1 MTHKTFIN
9 ICFVLLALLF
19 PLTMQAQHKSPLDEG
34 KGFFLF
40 PHDGIEEGNA
50 YTSGNYGDFNQE
62 NKLQTAYFYSQDSNN
77 FYNYDIGNSVW
88 YFERTGDKY
97 YIHNKYNEYLAIDD
111 NGYVCTGSLQKA
123 LEFYVTNVEKDSNHI
138 YIFPCKSVLSY
149 VQSDIDLV
157 DANDC
162 IIKVNGIKYLI
173 YKNSK
178 KATVIPKLLNEYDS
192 STDYKGEIVI
202 PETFN
207 YNGNEYT
214 VTDVKP
220 GVFAE
225 CKDITRVTLPQSIT
239 NIRTSCFAL
248 CPGLISVD
256 IPSVTK
262 IGDDAFRGCTS
273 LTSADFPKVS
283 SIGDNAFK
291 RCSSL
296 TSLDFPLVTSI
307 GRYAFDGCSS
317 VFSIDMPLMTSIS
330 GRMFFN
336 CSNLT
341 SINIPS
347 VTSVGYMAFY
357 HCSNLTSINLP
368 SVASIEGN
376 AFNSCSNLTSINMT
390 SVTSIGDGAFG
401 GCSITSV
408 DMPSVKNIGSDT
420 FSGCPI
426 TNLSLPSTLSSI
438 GDRCFTKVREITLA
452 ATNPPTL
459 GSNPW
464 EYVLI
469 KVPES
474 AVNDYRTAAGWSD
487 YKDQILS
494 MSDITDYDVAVTAQ
508 DKESGLLN
516 VLTQDNLY
524 KVESLKVTGTIN
536 GYDIMVIRNKLPLLH
551 HLDLTDAD
559 IVANDYEYYTGCHT
573 EDNIVGQSMFY
584 MLKKIESV
592 KLPKNATVISNGAF
606 LGCDRLE
613 NIVLPV
619 KLETIGRY
627 AFNGCIK
634 LKDIEFPFALKTI
647 DYYAFYGCSQLEHIK
662 LPSMLKTLGSSA
674 FESCSKLKSIELPPT
689 LRTIGS
695 SAFYGCYGLETISL
709 PGVETIG
716 EAAFQG
722 CSKLTEIRI
731 PSTLKSID
739 DRAFNCKNLQKVY
752 TYTVEPVNIG
762 QTTFSNYATA
772 TLYVPRQAYNNYYYN
787 TQWSQFPTPVE
798 FDEPYKY
805 FYLNKEFT
813 LEDRFTGEPDI
824 DINPGGGII
833 VPGKP
838 ELPPQDAD
846 TIHIKGDGKNWASII
861 ANANLNAKGLY
872 IDITIKANRWYFF
885 SFPFKVRKADISCG
899 KNVKFVFRTYNGA
912 IRAKY
917 GKGGWIDLDSSEE
930 YLYPGKGYIFQ
941 ASLDCTLS
949 IKIEKSAFG
958 KLPKVDVDTKLDIH
972 TSTNEQNASWN
983 FVGNPFTAFYDIN
996 DMGYTSPITRW
1007 NSNSKTYEAVRP
1019 GDDNVF
1025 LNPFEAFFVQCPKDN
1040 DDINFGG
1047 DNRLTQTGRDK
1058 KMNSQ
1063 MQKARMEG
1071 QFDVQRQIVNLTL
1084 SDGTTT
1090 DKTRVVFNPD
1100 KKAGYERDCDAAKF
1114 ESNGASE
1121 LYTVEALAGRLAINE
1136 RPEGSVKIGY
1146 RAAKAGEYTIA
1157 AQRMDRQVLLRD
1169 NDLQITFDLTQG
1181 DYHFTSD
1188 AGEFDNRFML
1198 LIDNS
1203 TTGIGDI
1210 VTTTGVNVKPTDS
1223 GLNISNLQ
1231 GKTLHVYALN
1241 GALYATRTQDGFLG
1255 LAKGVYLVE
1264 VEGLKAKFMVR

>member
-1 MTHKTFIN
+1 M
-9 ICFVLLALLF
+9 
-19 PLTMQAQHKSPLDEG
+19 
-34 KGFFLF
+34 
-40 PHDGIEEGNA
+40 
-50 YTSGNYGDFNQE
+50 
-62 NKLQTAYFYSQDSNN
+62 
-77 FYNYDIGNSVW
+77 
-88 YFERTGDKY
+88 
-97 YIHNKYNEYLAIDD
+97 
-111 NGYVCTGSLQKA
+111 
-123 LEFYVTNVEKDSNHI
+123 
-138 YIFPCKSVLSY
+138 
-149 VQSDIDLV
+149 
-157 DANDC
+157 
-162 IIKVNGIKYLI
+162 
-173 YKNSK
+173 
-178 KATVIPKLLNEYDS
+178 
-192 STDYKGEIVI
+192 
-202 PETFN
+202 
-207 YNGNEYT
+207 
-214 VTDVKP
+214 
-220 GVFAE
+220 
-225 CKDITRVTLPQSIT
+225 
-239 NIRTSCFAL
+239 
-248 CPGLISVD
+248 
-256 IPSVTK
+256 
-262 IGDDAFRGCTS
+262 
-273 LTSADFPKVS
+273 
-283 SIGDNAFK
+283 
-291 RCSSL
+291 
-296 TSLDFPLVTSI
+296 
-307 GRYAFDGCSS
+307 
-317 VFSIDMPLMTSIS
+317 
-330 GRMFFN
+330 
-336 CSNLT
+336 
-341 SINIPS
+341 
-347 VTSVGYMAFY
+347 
-357 HCSNLTSINLP
+357 
-368 SVASIEGN
+368 
-376 AFNSCSNLTSINMT
+376 
-390 SVTSIGDGAFG
+390 
-401 GCSITSV
+401 
-408 DMPSVKNIGSDT
+408 SDT
-420 FSGCPI
+420 
-426 TNLSLPSTLSSI
+426 
-438 GDRCFTKVREITLA
+438 
-452 ATNPPTL
+452 
-459 GSNPW
+459 
-464 EYVLI
+464 
-469 KVPES
+469 
-474 AVNDYRTAAGWSD
+474 
-487 YKDQILS
+487 
-494 MSDITDYDVAVTAQ
+494 TDYDVTVTAQ
-508 DKESGLLN
+508 EKESGLLN
-516 VLTQDNLY
+516 VLGQDNLG
-524 KVESLKVTGTIN
+524 KVVSLKVTGTIN
-536 GYDIMVIRNKLPLLH
+536 GYDIMIIRNKMPNLH
-551 HLDLTDAD
+551 YLDMTDAT
-559 IVANDYEYYTGCHT
+559 IVANDFEYYTGSHT
-573 EDNIVGQSMFY
+573 EDNIIGYNMFRD
-584 MLKKIESV
+584 LSKLVSV
-592 KLPKNATVISNGAF
+592 KLPKNATSIRSYALYSCVW
-606 LGCDRLE
+606 LVE
-613 NIVLPV
+613 VVLPV
-619 KLETIGRY
+619 KLESIGDY
-627 AFNGCIK
+627 AFRDCLH
-634 LKDIEFPFALKTI
+634 LKNIDFPPTLKTI
-647 DYYAFYGCSQLEHIK
+647 NSF
-662 LPSMLKTLGSSA
+662 
-674 FESCSKLKSIELPPT
+674 
-689 LRTIGS
+689 
-695 SAFYGCYGLETISL
+695 AFYGCYRLEKISL

-716 EAAFQG
+716 CNAFYY
-722 CSKLTEIRI
+722 CDNLTEVRI
-731 PSTLKSID
+731 PSTLKTIGEG
-739 DRAFNCKNLQKVY
+739 AFSCENLKKVY
-752 TYTVEPVNIG
+752 TYTVEPINIG
-762 QTTFSNYATA
+762 QGTFYKTTYETGS
-772 TLYVPRQAYNNYYYN
+772 LYIPKQSKNNYYWN
-787 TQWSQFPTPVE
+787 TQWSQFANLVE

-805 FYLNKEFT
+805 FYLNKEYT
-813 LEDRFTGEPDI
+813 LNDRFTGEPDI

-833 VPGKP
+833 VPDDSKKP
-838 ELPPQDAD
+838 GQDAD

-899 KNVKFVFRTYNGA
+899 KNVKFVFRTYNGD

-917 GKGGWIDLDSSEE
+917 GKGGWIDLDRSEE

-1007 NSNSKTYEAVRP
+1007 NSDSKTYEAVRP
-1019 GDDNVF
+1019 GDDNAF

-1210 VTTTGVNVKPTDS
+1210 VTTTGVNVKPTDC

>member
-9 ICFVLLALLF
+9 ICLTLIALCW
-19 PLTMQAQHKSPLDEG
+19 TVAIQAQTAIV
-34 KGFFLF
+34 
-40 PHDGIEEGNA
+40 DGINYSLNA
-50 YTSGNYGDFNQE
+50 DA
-62 NKLQTAYFYSQDSNN
+62 KTAGVTKSN
-77 FYNYDIGNSVW
+77 V
-88 YFERTGDKY
+88 TGD
-97 YIHNKYNEYLAIDD
+97 
-111 NGYVCTGSLQKA
+111 
-123 LEFYVTNVEKDSNHI
+123 
-138 YIFPCKSVLSY
+138 
-149 VQSDIDLV
+149 
-157 DANDC
+157 
-162 IIKVNGIKYLI
+162 
-173 YKNSK
+173 
-178 KATVIPKLLNEYDS
+178 
-192 STDYKGEIVI
+192 IVI
-202 PETFN
+202 PEKITVD
-207 YNGNEYT
+207 GVEYS
-214 VTDVKP
+214 VTSIGYEAFKD
-220 GVFAE
+220 
-225 CKDITRVTLPQSIT
+225 CKAL
-239 NIRTSCFAL
+239 TSVAM
-248 CPGLISVD
+248 
-256 IPSVTK
+256 PSVTS
-262 IGDDAFRGCTS
+262 IGSQAFAKCKALTSVAMPSVTSIGYDAFGSCSSLASVAMPSVTS
-273 LTSADFPKVS
+273 IKEQGFS
-283 SIGDNAFK
+283 G
-291 RCSSL
+291 CSSL
-296 TSLDFPLVTSI
+296 TSVDMPLATSIGEYAFSVCSSLTSVDMPSATSIGEYAFINCSSLTSVDMPLVTSI
-307 GRYAFDGCSS
+307 GENAFYGCSS
-317 VFSIDMPLMTSIS
+317 LTSVDMPL
-330 GRMFFN
+330 
-336 CSNLT
+336 
-341 SINIPS
+341 
-347 VTSVGYMAFY
+347 
-357 HCSNLTSINLP
+357 
-368 SVASIEGN
+368 
-376 AFNSCSNLTSINMT
+376 
-390 SVTSIGDGAFG
+390 VTSIGDDAFER
-401 GCSITSV
+401 
-408 DMPSVKNIGSDT
+408 
-420 FSGCPI
+420 CPI
-426 TNLSLPSTLSSI
+426 INLSLPATLTSI
-438 GDRCFTKVREITLA
+438 GNRCFTNTKEITLA
-452 ATNPPTL
+452 ATTPAAL
-459 GSNPW
+459 GTDVFW
-464 EYVLI
+464 KYAVI
-469 KVPES
+469 RVPES
-474 AVNDYRTAAGWSD
+474 AVDAYRTAAEWSN
-487 YKDQILS
+487 YKEQIFS
-494 MSDITDYDVAVTAQ
+494 MSDIIDYDVTVTAQ
-508 DKESGLLN
+508 EKESGLQN
-516 VLTQDNLY
+516 VITQDKFG
-524 KVESLKVTGTIN
+524 KVVSLKVRGTIN
-536 GYDIMVIRNKLPLLH
+536 SYDIMVIRNKMPNLH
-551 HLDLTDAD
+551 YLDLTDAT
-559 IVANDYEYYTGCHT
+559 IVANDYEYYTGYHT
-573 EDNIVGQSMFY
+573 EGDIIGDCMFAS
-584 MLKKIESV
+584 LDKLVSV
-592 KLPKNATVISNGAF
+592 KLSKNATSIRRCAF
-606 LGCDRLE
+606 VNCSSLTE
-613 NIVLPV
+613 VVLPV
-619 KLETIGRY
+619 RLETIESR
-627 AFNGCIK
+627 AFQYCYSLTKI
-634 LKDIEFPFALKTI
+634 DFPPTLKTI
-647 DYYAFYGCSQLEHIK
+647 NREAFQVCRSLEQ
-662 LPSMLKTLGSSA
+662 
-674 FESCSKLKSIELPPT
+674 
-689 LRTIGS
+689 
-695 SAFYGCYGLETISL
+695 ISL

-716 EAAFQG
+716 DNAFNA
-722 CSKLTEIRI
+722 CDKLTEVRI
-731 PSTLKSID
+731 PSTLKSIGD
-739 DRAFNCKNLQKVY
+739 GAFSCGNLKKVY
-752 TYTVEPVNIG
+752 TYTVEPINIG
-762 QTTFSNYATA
+762 QGTFSKTTYETA
-772 TLYVPRQAYNNYYYN
+772 TLYIPKQSSKNYYWN
-787 TQWSQFPTPVE
+787 TQWSQFAKLEE

-805 FYLNKEFT
+805 FYLNKEYT
-813 LEDRFTGEPDI
+813 LNDRFTGEPDI

-833 VPGKP
+833 VPDKP
-838 ELPPQDAD
+838 ELPDQDAD

-941 ASLDCTLS
+941 TSLDCTLS
-949 IKIEKSAFG
+949 IKIEKNEFG

-1007 NSNSKTYEAVRP
+1007 NSDSKTYEAVRP
-1019 GDDNVF
+1019 GDDNAFV
-1025 LNPFEAFFVQCPKDN
+1025 NPFEAFFVQCPKDN

-1255 LAKGVYLVE
+1255 LTKGVYLVE

>member
-9 ICFVLLALLF
+9 ICLTLIALCW
-19 PLTMQAQHKSPLDEG
+19 TVAIQAQTATV
-34 KGFFLF
+34 
-40 PHDGIEEGNA
+40 DGINYSLNA
-50 YTSGNYGDFNQE
+50 DA
-62 NKLQTAYFYSQDSNN
+62 KTAEVTKSTA
-77 FYNYDIGNSVW
+77 
-88 YFERTGDKY
+88 TGD
-97 YIHNKYNEYLAIDD
+97 
-111 NGYVCTGSLQKA
+111 
-123 LEFYVTNVEKDSNHI
+123 
-138 YIFPCKSVLSY
+138 
-149 VQSDIDLV
+149 
-157 DANDC
+157 
-162 IIKVNGIKYLI
+162 
-173 YKNSK
+173 
-178 KATVIPKLLNEYDS
+178 
-192 STDYKGEIVI
+192 IVI
-202 PETFN
+202 PEKITVD
-207 YNGNEYT
+207 GVEYT
-214 VTDVKP
+214 VTRIDNQA
-220 GVFAE
+220 FMD
-225 CKDITRVTLPQSIT
+225 CKALASVTM
-239 NIRTSCFAL
+239 
-248 CPGLISVD
+248 
-256 IPSVTK
+256 PSVT
-262 IGDDAFRGCTS
+262 
-273 LTSADFPKVS
+273 
-283 SIGDNAFK
+283 SIGAQAFMF
-291 RCSSL
+291 CHALASV
-296 TSLDFPLVTSI
+296 TMPLVTSI
-307 GRYAFDGCSS
+307 GGQAFW
-317 VFSIDMPLMTSIS
+317 
-330 GRMFFN
+330 
-336 CSNLT
+336 
-341 SINIPS
+341 
-347 VTSVGYMAFY
+347 
-357 HCSNLTSINLP
+357 
-368 SVASIEGN
+368 
-376 AFNSCSNLTSINMT
+376 SCSNLTSVTMP
-390 SVTSIGDGAFG
+390 SVTSINDFAFSSCSSLVSVSMPLVTSIGGSAFG
-401 GCSITSV
+401 GCSNLASVTMPLVTSIGGQAFNSCSSLTSV
-408 DMPSVKNIGSDT
+408 DMPLVTSIDNQA
-420 FSGCPI
+420 FSGCSSLTSVTMPLVTSIGNEAFQDSPI
-426 TNLSLPSTLSSI
+426 THLSLPATLTSI
-438 GDRCFTKVREITLA
+438 GKDCFGQTREITLA
-452 ATNPPTL
+452 ATTL
-459 GSNPW
+459 FTFEIGSLW
-464 EYVLI
+464 KYAVI
-469 KVPES
+469 RVPES
-474 AVNDYRTAAGWSD
+474 AVDDYRTAAGWSN
-487 YKDQILS
+487 YKDQIFS
-494 MSDITDYDVAVTAQ
+494 MSDITDYDVTVTAQ
-508 DKESGLLN
+508 EKESGLHN
-516 VLTQDNLY
+516 MITEANLS
-524 KVESLKVTGTIN
+524 KVVSLKVTGTIN
-536 GYDIMVIRNKLPLLH
+536 GYDIMAIRNKMPYLH
-551 HLDLTDAD
+551 HLDLTDAT
-559 IVANDYEYYTGCHT
+559 IVANDFEYYTGCHT
-573 EDNIVGQSMFY
+573 EDNVIGDYMFY
-584 MLKKIESV
+584 NLDKLISV
-592 KLPKNATVISNGAF
+592 KLPKNATSIRSCALSDCYSLVEVI
-606 LGCDRLE
+606 
-613 NIVLPV
+613 LPV
-619 KLETIGRY
+619 KLE
-627 AFNGCIK
+627 
-634 LKDIEFPFALKTI
+634 E
-647 DYYAFYGCSQLEHIK
+647 
-662 LPSMLKTLGSSA
+662 
-674 FESCSKLKSIELPPT
+674 
-689 LRTIGS
+689 IGS
-695 SAFYGCYGLETISL
+695 SAFNFCSNLTNIDLPPTLKTIGRNAFNSCSRLEKISL
-709 PGVETIG
+709 PGVETIYYS
-716 EAAFQG
+716 AFLG
-722 CSKLTEIRI
+722 CSMLTEVRI
-731 PSTLKSID
+731 PSTLKSIGD
-739 DRAFNCKNLQKVY
+739 CAFLCENLKKVY
-752 TYTVEPVNIG
+752 TYTVEPINIG
-762 QTTFSNYATA
+762 QNTFTKSTYETG
-772 TLYVPRQAYNNYYYN
+772 TLYIPKQSKNNYYWN
-787 TQWSQFPTPVE
+787 TQWSQFSKLEE

-805 FYLNKEFT
+805 FYLNKEYT
-813 LEDRFTGEPDI
+813 LNDRFTGEPDI

-912 IRAKY
+912 IRAEY

-958 KLPKVDVDTKLDIH
+958 KLPNVDVDTKLDIH

-1007 NSNSKTYEAVRP
+1007 NSDSKTYEAVRP
-1019 GDDNVF
+1019 GDDNAF

-1100 KKAGYERDCDAAKF
+1100 KKAGYECDCDAAKF

-1210 VTTTGVNVKPTDS
+1210 VSTTGVNVKPTDC

-1264 VEGLKAKFMVR
+1264 LEGLKAKFMVR

>member
-1 MTHKTFIN
+1 MTHKTIIN
-9 ICFVLLALLF
+9 ICITLIALCW
-19 PLTMQAQHKSPLDEG
+19 TVTIQAQTATV
-34 KGFFLF
+34 
-40 PHDGIEEGNA
+40 DGINYYLFSSDKRA
-50 YTSGNYGDFNQE
+50 IVTKSTVSGD
-62 NKLQTAYFYSQDSNN
+62 
-77 FYNYDIGNSVW
+77 
-88 YFERTGDKY
+88 
-97 YIHNKYNEYLAIDD
+97 
-111 NGYVCTGSLQKA
+111 
-123 LEFYVTNVEKDSNHI
+123 
-138 YIFPCKSVLSY
+138 
-149 VQSDIDLV
+149 
-157 DANDC
+157 
-162 IIKVNGIKYLI
+162 
-173 YKNSK
+173 
-178 KATVIPKLLNEYDS
+178 
-192 STDYKGEIVI
+192 IVI
-202 PETFN
+202 PEKITVD
-207 YNGNEYT
+207 GVEYP
-214 VTDVKP
+214 VTSIGIEAFRD
-220 GVFAE
+220 
-225 CKDITRVTLPQSIT
+225 CKALTSVAMPSVTGIGD
-239 NIRTSCFAL
+239 NAFRSCSSL
-248 CPGLISVD
+248 TSVD
-256 IPSVTK
+256 IPSVTS
-262 IGDDAFRGCTS
+262 IDDEAFAC
-273 LTSADFPKVS
+273 
-283 SIGDNAFK
+283 
-291 RCSSL
+291 CSSL
-296 TSLDFPLVTSI
+296 
-307 GRYAFDGCSS
+307 
-317 VFSIDMPLMTSIS
+317 
-330 GRMFFN
+330 
-336 CSNLT
+336 
-341 SINIPS
+341 
-347 VTSVGYMAFY
+347 
-357 HCSNLTSINLP
+357 
-368 SVASIEGN
+368 
-376 AFNSCSNLTSINMT
+376 
-390 SVTSIGDGAFG
+390 
-401 GCSITSV
+401 TSV
-408 DMPSVKNIGSDT
+408 DMPSVTRIDSEAFWDCDSLTSVAMPSVTSIGFQAFVSCSSLT
-420 FSGCPI
+420 SVYMPSVTSIGNNAFAGCPI
-426 TNLSLPSTLSSI
+426 TNLYLPTTLTSI
-438 GDRCFTKVREITLA
+438 GNSCFTETREITLA
-452 ATNPPTL
+452 ATSPAAL
-459 GSNPW
+459 GTDVFW
-464 EYVLI
+464 EYVVI
-469 KVPES
+469 RVPES
-474 AVNDYRTAAGWSD
+474 AVNDYRTAAGWSN

-494 MSDITDYDVAVTAQ
+494 MSDITDYDVTVTAQ
-508 DKESGLLN
+508 EKESGLHN
-516 VLTQDNLY
+516 MITEANLS
-524 KVESLKVTGTIN
+524 KVVSLKVTGTIN
-536 GYDIMVIRNKLPLLH
+536 GYDIMAIRNKMPYLH
-551 HLDLTDAD
+551 YLDLTDAT

-573 EDNIVGQSMFY
+573 EDNVIGDN
-584 MLKKIESV
+584 MLCNLSKLVSV
-592 KLPKNATVISNGAF
+592 KLPKNATRIGNWA
-606 LGCDRLE
+606 LDGCRSLVE
-613 NIVLPV
+613 VVLPV
-619 KLETIGRY
+619 KLELIGDN
-627 AFNGCIK
+627 AFFNCRN
-634 LKDIEFPFALKTI
+634 LKSIDFPPTLKTI
-647 DYYAFYGCSQLEHIK
+647 GSGAFRNCYCLEK
-662 LPSMLKTLGSSA
+662 
-674 FESCSKLKSIELPPT
+674 
-689 LRTIGS
+689 
-695 SAFYGCYGLETISL
+695 ISL
-709 PGVETIG
+709 PGVENIG
-716 EAAFQG
+716 EIAFGG
-722 CSKLTEIRI
+722 CNKLTEVRI
-731 PSTLKSID
+731 PSTLNSIKNS
-739 DRAFNCKNLQKVY
+739 AFDSENLKNVY
-752 TYTVEPVNIG
+752 TYTVEPISIG
-762 QTTFSNYATA
+762 QNTFNKTA
-772 TLYVPRQAYNNYYYN
+772 YETGTLYIPKQSKNNYYWN
-787 TQWSQFPTPVE
+787 TQWSQFSKLVE

-805 FYLNKEFT
+805 FYLNKEYT
-813 LEDRFTGEPDI
+813 LNDRFTGEPDI

-838 ELPPQDAD
+838 ELPDQDAD

-899 KNVKFVFRTYNGA
+899 KNVKFVFRTYNGD

-930 YLYPGKGYIFQ
+930 FLYPGKGYIFQ

-1007 NSNSKTYEAVRP
+1007 NSDSKTYEAVRP
-1019 GDDNVF
+1019 GDDNAF

-1047 DNRLTQTGRDK
+1047 DKRLTQTGRDK

-1090 DKTRVVFNPD
+1090 DKARVVFNPD

-1121 LYTVEALAGRLAINE
+1121 LYSVEALAGRLAINE

>member
-9 ICFVLLALLF
+9 ICLTLIALCW
-19 PLTMQAQHKSPLDEG
+19 TVAIQAQTVAV
-34 KGFFLF
+34 
-40 PHDGIEEGNA
+40 DGI
-50 YTSGNYGDFNQE
+50 
-62 NKLQTAYFYSQDSNN
+62 
-77 FYNYDIGNSVW
+77 NYDLNVNAKTASVTKSNV
-88 YFERTGDKY
+88 TGD
-97 YIHNKYNEYLAIDD
+97 
-111 NGYVCTGSLQKA
+111 
-123 LEFYVTNVEKDSNHI
+123 
-138 YIFPCKSVLSY
+138 
-149 VQSDIDLV
+149 
-157 DANDC
+157 
-162 IIKVNGIKYLI
+162 
-173 YKNSK
+173 
-178 KATVIPKLLNEYDS
+178 
-192 STDYKGEIVI
+192 IVI
-202 PETFN
+202 PEKITVDGVEYPVTSIAN
-207 YNGNEYT
+207 Y
-214 VTDVKP
+214 
-220 GVFAE
+220 
-225 CKDITRVTLPQSIT
+225 
-239 NIRTSCFAL
+239 
-248 CPGLISVD
+248 
-256 IPSVTK
+256 
-262 IGDDAFRGCTS
+262 AFES
-273 LTSADFPKVS
+273 
-283 SIGDNAFK
+283 
-291 RCSSL
+291 CSSL
-296 TSLDFPLVTSI
+296 TSVAMPSVTSIDDNAFNSCSRLISVDMPLVTSI
-307 GRYAFDGCSS
+307 GGNAFHSCSS
-317 VFSIDMPLMTSIS
+317 
-330 GRMFFN
+330 
-336 CSNLT
+336 LT
-341 SINIPS
+341 SVAMPS
-347 VTSVGYMAFY
+347 VTSIDVGAF
-357 HCSNLTSINLP
+357 S
-368 SVASIEGN
+368 
-376 AFNSCSNLTSINMT
+376 SCSGLASVDMPL
-390 SVTSIGDGAFG
+390 VTSIGNSAFQS
-401 GCSITSV
+401 CSGLASV
-408 DMPSVKNIGSDT
+408 DMPSVTSIGNQAFYGCSSLT
-420 FSGCPI
+420 SVTMPSVKSIGNEAFYSCPI
-426 TNLSLPSTLSSI
+426 TNLSLPATLTSI
-438 GDRCFTKVREITLA
+438 GNSCFIKTREITLA
-452 ATNPPTL
+452 ATTPAVL
-459 GSNPW
+459 GTDAFW
-464 EYVLI
+464 KYAVI
-469 KVPES
+469 RVPES
-474 AVNDYRTAAGWSD
+474 AVNDYRTAAGWSN

-494 MSDITDYDVAVTAQ
+494 MSDKTDYDVPVTAQ
-508 DKESGLLN
+508 EKESGLLN
-516 VLTQDNLY
+516 MITQDKLG
-524 KVESLKVTGTIN
+524 KVVSLKVTGTIN
-536 GYDIMVIRNKLPLLH
+536 GYDIMIIHNKMPYLH
-551 HLDLTDAD
+551 HLDLTDAT
-559 IVANDYEYYTGCHT
+559 IVANDYEYYEGCHT
-573 EDNIVGQSMFY
+573 EDNIIGDNMFASLY
-584 MLKKIESV
+584 NLLSV
-592 KLPKNATVISNGAF
+592 KLPKNAISIRDGA
-606 LGCDRLE
+606 LQSCSNLVE
-613 NIVLPV
+613 VVLPV
-619 KLETIGRY
+619 KLESIGGY
-627 AFNGCIK
+627 AFNYCTN
-634 LKDIEFPFALKTI
+634 LTNI
-647 DYYAFYGCSQLEHIK
+647 D
-662 LPSMLKTLGSSA
+662 
-674 FESCSKLKSIELPPT
+674 LPPT
-689 LRTIGS
+689 LKTIGS
-695 SAFYGCYGLETISL
+695 HAFQRCDRLEKISL
-709 PGVETIG
+709 PGVEAIDFG
-716 EAAFQG
+716 AFKN
-722 CSKLTEIRI
+722 CNNLTEVRI
-731 PSTLKSID
+731 PSTLKSIGD
-739 DRAFNCKNLQKVY
+739 DAFYCGNLKNVY
-752 TYTVEPVNIG
+752 TYTVEPINIG
-762 QTTFSNYATA
+762 QNTFDKTTYETGS
-772 TLYVPRQAYNNYYYN
+772 LYIPKQSKNNYYWN
-787 TQWSQFPTPVE
+787 TQWSQFAKLEE

-805 FYLNKEFT
+805 FYLNKEYT
-813 LEDRFTGEPDI
+813 LDDRFTGEPDI

-912 IRAKY
+912 IRAEY

-949 IKIEKSAFG
+949 IKIEKSEFG
-958 KLPKVDVDTKLDIH
+958 KLPNVNVDTKLDIH

-996 DMGYTSPITRW
+996 DMGYNSPITRW
-1007 NSNSKTYEAVRP
+1007 NSDSNTYEAVRP
-1019 GDDNVF
+1019 GDDNAF

>member
-9 ICFVLLALLF
+9 ICLTLIALC
-19 PLTMQAQHKSPLDEG
+19 LTIAIQAQTATV
-34 KGFFLF
+34 
-40 PHDGIEEGNA
+40 DGI
-50 YTSGNYGDFNQE
+50 NYYLRSD
-62 NKLQTAYFYSQDSNN
+62 KTATVTAST
-77 FYNYDIGNSVW
+77 V
-88 YFERTGDKY
+88 TGD
-97 YIHNKYNEYLAIDD
+97 
-111 NGYVCTGSLQKA
+111 
-123 LEFYVTNVEKDSNHI
+123 
-138 YIFPCKSVLSY
+138 
-149 VQSDIDLV
+149 
-157 DANDC
+157 
-162 IIKVNGIKYLI
+162 
-173 YKNSK
+173 
-178 KATVIPKLLNEYDS
+178 
-192 STDYKGEIVI
+192 IVI
-202 PETFN
+202 PEKITVD
-207 YNGNEYT
+207 GVEYS
-214 VTDVKP
+214 VTSI
-220 GVFAE
+220 GMNAFYE
-225 CKDITRVTLPQSIT
+225 CKAL
-239 NIRTSCFAL
+239 TSVAM
-248 CPGLISVD
+248 
-256 IPSVTK
+256 PSVT
-262 IGDDAFRGCTS
+262 
-273 LTSADFPKVS
+273 
-283 SIGDNAFK
+283 SIGAQAFQS
-291 RCSSL
+291 CSSL
-296 TSLDFPLVTSI
+296 TSV
-307 GRYAFDGCSS
+307 A
-317 VFSIDMPLMTSIS
+317 M
-330 GRMFFN
+330 
-336 CSNLT
+336 
-341 SINIPS
+341 PS
-347 VTSVGYMAFY
+347 VTSIDRGAFY
-357 HCSNLTSINLP
+357 QC
-368 SVASIEGN
+368 N
-376 AFNSCSNLTSINMT
+376 AL
-390 SVTSIGDGAFG
+390 
-401 GCSITSV
+401 TSV
-408 DMPSVKNIGSDT
+408 DMPSVTSISSDAFLSCASLTSVDMPLVTSIGNQAFNSCSSLT
-420 FSGCPI
+420 SVSMPSITSIGYGAFSGCSI
-426 TNLSLPSTLSSI
+426 VKLSLPATLTSI
-438 GDRCFTKVREITLA
+438 GYNCFNNMREITFA
-452 ATNPPTL
+452 ATTPASL
-459 GSNPW
+459 GADAFW
-464 EYVLI
+464 KYAVI
-469 KVPES
+469 RVPES
-474 AVNDYRTAAGWSD
+474 AVNDYRTAAGWSN
-487 YKDQILS
+487 YKDQIFS
-494 MSDITDYDVAVTAQ
+494 MSDTIDYDVPVTAQ
-508 DKESGLLN
+508 EKESGLLN
-516 VLTQDNLY
+516 VLGQDNLG
-524 KVESLKVTGTIN
+524 KVVSLKVTGTIN
-536 GYDIMVIRNKLPLLH
+536 GYDIMIIRNKMPYLH
-551 HLDLTDAD
+551 HLDLTDAT
-559 IVANDYEYYTGCHT
+559 IVANDFEYYTGYHT
-573 EDNIVGQSMFY
+573 VDNVIGEYMFSG
-584 MLKKIESV
+584 LIKLISV
-592 KLPKNATVISNGAF
+592 KLPKNVTCIRDYALFSCSN
-606 LGCDRLE
+606 LVE
-613 NIVLPV
+613 VVLPV
-619 KLETIGRY
+619 KLE
-627 AFNGCIK
+627 K
-634 LKDIEFPFALKTI
+634 
-647 DYYAFYGCSQLEHIK
+647 
-662 LPSMLKTLGSSA
+662 
-674 FESCSKLKSIELPPT
+674 
-689 LRTIGS
+689 IGS
-695 SAFYGCYGLETISL
+695 SAFYSCSGLTNIDLPPTLKTIGSYAFYDCSRLEKISL
-709 PGVETIG
+709 PGVEFIDDY
-716 EAAFQG
+716 AFG
-722 CSKLTEIRI
+722 YCYKLTEVRI
-731 PSTLKSID
+731 PSTLKAIGD
-739 DRAFNCKNLQKVY
+739 HAFGYVDLKKVY
-752 TYTVEPVNIG
+752 TYTVEPINIG
-762 QTTFSNYATA
+762 QNTFSETVYKTG
-772 TLYVPRQAYNNYYYN
+772 TLYIPKQSKNNYYWN
-787 TQWSQFPTPVE
+787 TQWSQFSKLVE

-813 LEDRFTGEPDI
+813 LDDRFTGEPDI

-833 VPGKP
+833 VPDKP
-838 ELPPQDAD
+838 EQGDQDAD

-912 IRAKY
+912 IRAEY

-930 YLYPGKGYIFQ
+930 FLYPGKGYIFQ

-1007 NSNSKTYEAVRP
+1007 NSDSNTYEAVRP
-1019 GDDNVF
+1019 GDDNAF

>member
-9 ICFVLLALLF
+9 ICLTLIALCW
-19 PLTMQAQHKSPLDEG
+19 TMAIQAQTATV
-34 KGFFLF
+34 
-40 PHDGIEEGNA
+40 DGINYRLYTDTKTAEVTKSNA
-50 YTSGNYGDFNQE
+50 
-62 NKLQTAYFYSQDSNN
+62 
-77 FYNYDIGNSVW
+77 
-88 YFERTGDKY
+88 TGD
-97 YIHNKYNEYLAIDD
+97 
-111 NGYVCTGSLQKA
+111 
-123 LEFYVTNVEKDSNHI
+123 
-138 YIFPCKSVLSY
+138 
-149 VQSDIDLV
+149 
-157 DANDC
+157 
-162 IIKVNGIKYLI
+162 
-173 YKNSK
+173 
-178 KATVIPKLLNEYDS
+178 
-192 STDYKGEIVI
+192 IVI
-202 PETFN
+202 PEKITVD
-207 YNGNEYT
+207 GVEYS
-214 VTDVKP
+214 V
-220 GVFAE
+220 
-225 CKDITRVTLPQSIT
+225 ISIGYEAFKES
-239 NIRTSCFAL
+239 RALTSVAM
-248 CPGLISVD
+248 
-256 IPSVTK
+256 PSVTR
-262 IGDDAFRGCTS
+262 IGASAFE
-273 LTSADFPKVS
+273 
-283 SIGDNAFK
+283 
-291 RCSSL
+291 
-296 TSLDFPLVTSI
+296 
-307 GRYAFDGCSS
+307 
-317 VFSIDMPLMTSIS
+317 
-330 GRMFFN
+330 N

-341 SINIPS
+341 SVAMPSATSIGNGAFDQCQSLTSVAMPS
-347 VTSVGYMAFY
+347 VTSIDHIAFQT
-357 HCSNLTSINLP
+357 CSSLTS
-368 SVASIEGN
+368 VA
-376 AFNSCSNLTSINMT
+376 MP
-390 SVTSIGDGAFG
+390 SVTSIGNNAFSY
-401 GCSITSV
+401 CSSLTSV
-408 DMPSVKNIGSDT
+408 TMPSVTSIDNYAFYS
-420 FSGCPI
+420 CPI
-426 TNLSLPSTLSSI
+426 TNLYLPATLTSI
-438 GDRCFTKVREITLA
+438 GNYCFDKTREITLA
-452 ATNPPTL
+452 ATSPAVL
-459 GSNPW
+459 GTAVFW
-464 EYVLI
+464 KYACLR
-469 KVPES
+469 VPES
-474 AVNDYRTAAGWSD
+474 AVDAYRTAAGWSN
-487 YKDQILS
+487 YKDQIVS
-494 MSDITDYDVAVTAQ
+494 MSDKTVYDVPVTAQ
-508 DKESGLLN
+508 EKESGLLN
-516 VLTQDNLY
+516 VITQDNLA
-524 KVESLKVTGTIN
+524 KVVSLKVTGTIN
-536 GYDIMVIRNKLPLLH
+536 GYDIMVIRNKMLNLH
-551 HLDLTDAD
+551 YLDLTDAT
-559 IVANDYEYYTGCHT
+559 IVANDYEYYEGFHT
-573 EDNIVGQSMFY
+573 EDNVIGPSMFGK
-584 MLKKIESV
+584 LDKLISV
-592 KLPKNATVISNGAF
+592 KLPKNATCIRANA
-606 LGCDRLE
+606 LE
-613 NIVLPV
+613 RCSSLVEVVLPV
-619 KLETIGRY
+619 WLEDIRPG
-627 AFNGCIK
+627 AFS
-634 LKDIEFPFALKTI
+634 
-647 DYYAFYGCSQLEHIK
+647 GCSQLEHVK
-662 LPSMLKTLGSSA
+662 LPSMLKT
-674 FESCSKLKSIELPPT
+674 
-689 LRTIGS
+689 IGS
-695 SAFYGCYGLETISL
+695 SAFSGCSRLKNIDLPPTLKIIGAEAFSGCSNLEKISL
-709 PGVETIG
+709 PGVETIVYR
-716 EAAFQG
+716 AFSG
-722 CSKLTEIRI
+722 CSKLSEVSI
-731 PSTLKSID
+731 PSTLKNIQSA
-739 DRAFNCKNLQKVY
+739 AFDCENLKKVY
-752 TYTVEPVNIG
+752 TYTVEPINIG
-762 QTTFSNYATA
+762 QDTFSETA
-772 TLYVPRQAYNNYYYN
+772 YKTGTLYIPKQSKNNYYWN
-787 TQWSQFPTPVE
+787 TQWSQFSKLVE

-833 VPGKP
+833 VPNDP
-838 ELPPQDAD
+838 EQPNQPDQDAD

-958 KLPKVDVDTKLDIH
+958 KLPNVNVDTKLDIH

-996 DMGYTSPITRW
+996 DMGYNSPITRW
-1007 NSNSKTYEAVRP
+1007 NSDSNTYEAVRP
-1019 GDDNVF
+1019 GDDNAF

-1210 VTTTGVNVKPTDS
+1210 VTTTGVNVKPTDC

-1255 LAKGVYLVE
+1255 LTKGVYLVE

>member
-1 MTHKTFIN
+1 
-9 ICFVLLALLF
+9 
-19 PLTMQAQHKSPLDEG
+19 
-34 KGFFLF
+34 
-40 PHDGIEEGNA
+40 
-50 YTSGNYGDFNQE
+50 
-62 NKLQTAYFYSQDSNN
+62 
-77 FYNYDIGNSVW
+77 
-88 YFERTGDKY
+88 
-97 YIHNKYNEYLAIDD
+97 
-111 NGYVCTGSLQKA
+111 
-123 LEFYVTNVEKDSNHI
+123 
-138 YIFPCKSVLSY
+138 
-149 VQSDIDLV
+149 
-157 DANDC
+157 
-162 IIKVNGIKYLI
+162 
-173 YKNSK
+173 
-178 KATVIPKLLNEYDS
+178 
-192 STDYKGEIVI
+192 
-202 PETFN
+202 
-207 YNGNEYT
+207 
-214 VTDVKP
+214 
-220 GVFAE
+220 
-225 CKDITRVTLPQSIT
+225 
-239 NIRTSCFAL
+239 
-248 CPGLISVD
+248 
-256 IPSVTK
+256 
-262 IGDDAFRGCTS
+262 
-273 LTSADFPKVS
+273 
-283 SIGDNAFK
+283 
-291 RCSSL
+291 
-296 TSLDFPLVTSI
+296 
-307 GRYAFDGCSS
+307 
-317 VFSIDMPLMTSIS
+317 
-330 GRMFFN
+330 
-336 CSNLT
+336 
-341 SINIPS
+341 
-347 VTSVGYMAFY
+347 
-357 HCSNLTSINLP
+357 
-368 SVASIEGN
+368 
-376 AFNSCSNLTSINMT
+376 
-390 SVTSIGDGAFG
+390 
-401 GCSITSV
+401 
-408 DMPSVKNIGSDT
+408 
-420 FSGCPI
+420 
-426 TNLSLPSTLSSI
+426 
-438 GDRCFTKVREITLA
+438 
-452 ATNPPTL
+452 
-459 GSNPW
+459 
-464 EYVLI
+464 
-469 KVPES
+469 
-474 AVNDYRTAAGWSD
+474 
-487 YKDQILS
+487 
-494 MSDITDYDVAVTAQ
+494 MSDIIDYDVTVTAQ
-508 DKESGLLN
+508 EKESGLLN
-516 VLTQDNLY
+516 MITQDNLG
-524 KVESLKVTGTIN
+524 KVVSLKVTGTIN
-536 GYDIMVIRNKLPLLH
+536 GYDIMVIRNKMPNLH
-551 HLDLTDAD
+551 YLDLTDAT

-573 EDNIVGQSMFY
+573 EDNVIGDYMFAS
-584 MLKKIESV
+584 LGKLVSI
-592 KLPKNATVISNGAF
+592 KLPKNATSIRNSA
-606 LGCDRLE
+606 LGGCFSLVE
-613 NIVLPV
+613 VVLPV
-619 KLETIGRY
+619 KLEEIGFW
-627 AFNGCIK
+627 AFSHCEN
-634 LKDIEFPFALKTI
+634 LKNIDFPPTLKTI
-647 DYYAFYGCSQLEHIK
+647 GKQAFYGC
-662 LPSMLKTLGSSA
+662 
-674 FESCSKLKSIELPPT
+674 
-689 LRTIGS
+689 
-695 SAFYGCYGLETISL
+695 GLEYISL

-716 EAAFQG
+716 YSAFQA
-722 CSKLTEIRI
+722 CDKLTEVRI

-739 DRAFNCKNLQKVY
+739 DAAFFCDNVKKVY
-752 TYTVEPVNIG
+752 TYTVEPISIG
-762 QTTFSNYATA
+762 QQTFYKTA
-772 TLYVPRQAYNNYYYN
+772 YETGTLYIPKQSKNNYYWN
-787 TQWSQFPTPVE
+787 TQWSQFAKLEE

-805 FYLNKEFT
+805 FYLNKEYT
-813 LEDRFTGEPDI
+813 LDDRFTGEPDI

-912 IRAKY
+912 IRAEY
-917 GKGGWIDLDSSEE
+917 GKGGWIDLDGSEE

-949 IKIEKSAFG
+949 IKIEKNEFG

-996 DMGYTSPITRW
+996 DMGYNSPITRW
-1007 NSNSKTYEAVRP
+1007 NSDSNTYEAVRP
-1019 GDDNVF
+1019 GDDNAF

-1121 LYTVEALAGRLAINE
+1121 FYTVEALAGRLAINE

-1157 AQRMDRQVLLRD
+1157 AQRMYRQVLLRD

-1255 LAKGVYLVE
+1255 LTKGVYLVE

>member
-9 ICFVLLALLF
+9 ICLTLIALCW
-19 PLTMQAQHKSPLDEG
+19 TMAIQAQTATV
-34 KGFFLF
+34 
-40 PHDGIEEGNA
+40 DGINYYLNA
-50 YTSGNYGDFNQE
+50 YA
-62 NKLQTAYFYSQDSNN
+62 KTAEVTKSNA
-77 FYNYDIGNSVW
+77 
-88 YFERTGDKY
+88 TGD
-97 YIHNKYNEYLAIDD
+97 
-111 NGYVCTGSLQKA
+111 
-123 LEFYVTNVEKDSNHI
+123 
-138 YIFPCKSVLSY
+138 
-149 VQSDIDLV
+149 
-157 DANDC
+157 
-162 IIKVNGIKYLI
+162 
-173 YKNSK
+173 
-178 KATVIPKLLNEYDS
+178 
-192 STDYKGEIVI
+192 IVI
-202 PETFN
+202 PEKITVDGVD
-207 YNGNEYT
+207 YSVTSIGNEA
-214 VTDVKP
+214 
-220 GVFAE
+220 FRE
-225 CKDITRVTLPQSIT
+225 CKAL
-239 NIRTSCFAL
+239 TSVAM
-248 CPGLISVD
+248 
-256 IPSVTK
+256 PSVTS
-262 IGDDAFRGCTS
+262 IGQEAFEYCS
-273 LTSADFPKVS
+273 NLTSVDM
-283 SIGDNAFK
+283 
-291 RCSSL
+291 
-296 TSLDFPLVTSI
+296 PLVTSI
-307 GRYAFDGCSS
+307 GTYAF
-317 VFSIDMPLMTSIS
+317 
-330 GRMFFN
+330 
-336 CSNLT
+336 
-341 SINIPS
+341 
-347 VTSVGYMAFY
+347 YA
-357 HCSNLTSINLP
+357 
-368 SVASIEGN
+368 
-376 AFNSCSNLTSINMT
+376 
-390 SVTSIGDGAFG
+390 
-401 GCSITSV
+401 
-408 DMPSVKNIGSDT
+408 
-420 FSGCPI
+420 CPI
-426 TNLSLPSTLSSI
+426 THLSLPATLTRI
-438 GDRCFTKVREITLA
+438 ANGCFVGTREITLA
-452 ATNPPTL
+452 ATTPATL
-459 GSNPW
+459 GTDVFGK
-464 EYVLI
+464 YIVI
-469 KVPES
+469 RVPES
-474 AVNDYRTAAGWSD
+474 AVNTYRTAAGWSN

-494 MSDITDYDVAVTAQ
+494 MSDSTDYNVTVTAQ
-508 DKESGLLN
+508 EKESGLLN
-516 VLTQDNLY
+516 VLGQNNLS
-524 KVESLKVTGTIN
+524 KVVSLKVTGTIN
-536 GYDIMVIRNKLPLLH
+536 SYDIMLIRNKMTYLRY
-551 HLDLTDAD
+551 LDLTDAN
-559 IVANDYEYYTGCHT
+559 IVANDFEYYTGCHT
-573 EDNIVGQSMFY
+573 EDNVIGSYMFAY
-584 MLKKIESV
+584 LDKLLSV
-592 KLPKNATVISNGAF
+592 KLPKNAIRIRDEVFSCCASLVEVI
-606 LGCDRLE
+606 
-613 NIVLPV
+613 LPV
-619 KLETIGRY
+619 KLEEIGGY
-627 AFNGCIK
+627 AFELCHN
-634 LKDIEFPFALKTI
+634 LKNIDLPPTLKTI
-647 DYYAFYGCSQLEHIK
+647 DGYAFFDCD
-662 LPSMLKTLGSSA
+662 
-674 FESCSKLKSIELPPT
+674 
-689 LRTIGS
+689 
-695 SAFYGCYGLETISL
+695 GLEKISL

-716 EAAFQG
+716 YAAFSS
-722 CSKLTEIRI
+722 CERLKEVRI
-731 PSTLKSID
+731 PSTLKYIGD
-739 DRAFNCKNLQKVY
+739 IAFNIDNLEKIY
-752 TYTVEPVNIG
+752 TYTVEPIRIG
-762 QTTFSNYATA
+762 QNTFSKKSYKTG
-772 TLYVPRQAYNNYYYN
+772 TLYIPKQSKNNYYWN
-787 TQWSQFPTPVE
+787 TQWNQFAKLEE

-805 FYLNKEFT
+805 FYLNKEYT
-813 LEDRFTGEPDI
+813 LDDRFTGEPDI

-833 VPGKP
+833 VPDDSKKP
-838 ELPPQDAD
+838 GQDAD

-899 KNVKFVFRTYNGA
+899 KNVKFVFRTYKGA

-972 TSTNEQNASWN
+972 ASTTTNEQDASWN

-1007 NSNSKTYEAVRP
+1007 NSDSKTYEAVRP
-1019 GDDNVF
+1019 GDDNAF

-1040 DDINFGG
+1040 GIINFVG

-1210 VTTTGVNVKPTDS
+1210 VTTTGVNVKPTDC

-1255 LAKGVYLVE
+1255 LTKGVYLVE

>member
-1 MTHKTFIN
+1 MTHKTIIN
-9 ICFVLLALLF
+9 ICLTLIALCW
-19 PLTMQAQHKSPLDEG
+19 TMAIQAQ
-34 KGFFLF
+34 
-40 PHDGIEEGNA
+40 
-50 YTSGNYGDFNQE
+50 
-62 NKLQTAYFYSQDSNN
+62 TA
-77 FYNYDIGNSVW
+77 
-88 YFERTGDKY
+88 T
-97 YIHNKYNEYLAIDD
+97 
-111 NGYVCTGSLQKA
+111 
-123 LEFYVTNVEKDSNHI
+123 
-138 YIFPCKSVLSY
+138 
-149 VQSDIDLV
+149 V
-157 DANDC
+157 D
-162 IIKVNGIKYLI
+162 GIKY
-173 YKNSK
+173 Y
-178 KATVIPKLLNEYDS
+178 LNRDKTAEVAKSNVTGD
-192 STDYKGEIVI
+192 IVI
-202 PETFN
+202 PEKI
-207 YNGNEYT
+207 T
-214 VTDVKP
+214 VD
-220 GVFAE
+220 GVDYSVTSIGSQAFIE
-225 CKDITRVTLPQSIT
+225 CNAL
-239 NIRTSCFAL
+239 TSVAM
-248 CPGLISVD
+248 
-256 IPSVTK
+256 PSVT
-262 IGDDAFRGCTS
+262 
-273 LTSADFPKVS
+273 
-283 SIGDNAFK
+283 SIGWEAFCYCSSLNSVDMPSVK
-291 RCSSL
+291 SISGCVFEGCSSL
-296 TSLDFPLVTSI
+296 TSVT
-307 GRYAFDGCSS
+307 
-317 VFSIDMPLMTSIS
+317 MP
-330 GRMFFN
+330 
-336 CSNLT
+336 
-341 SINIPS
+341 
-347 VTSVGYMAFY
+347 
-357 HCSNLTSINLP
+357 
-368 SVASIEGN
+368 
-376 AFNSCSNLTSINMT
+376 
-390 SVTSIGDGAFG
+390 SVTSIGGQAFSC
-401 GCSITSV
+401 CSSLTSV
-408 DMPSVKNIGSDT
+408 DMPSVTSIGDDA
-420 FSGCPI
+420 FERCPI
-426 TNLSLPSTLSSI
+426 INLSLPATLTSI
-438 GDRCFTKVREITLA
+438 GNQCFTETREITLA
-452 ATNPPTL
+452 ATTPAVL
-459 GSNPW
+459 GTDAFW
-464 EYVLI
+464 RAAVI
-469 KVPES
+469 RVPES
-474 AVNDYRTAAGWSD
+474 AVDAYRTAAEWSN
-487 YKDQILS
+487 YKEQIFS
-494 MSDITDYDVAVTAQ
+494 MSDIIDYDVTVTAQ
-508 DKESGLLN
+508 EKESGLLN
-516 VLTQDNLY
+516 MITQDNLG
-524 KVESLKVTGTIN
+524 KVVSLKVTGTIN
-536 GYDIMVIRNKLPLLH
+536 GYDIMVIRNKMPNLH
-551 HLDLTDAD
+551 YLDLTDAT

-573 EDNIVGQSMFY
+573 EDNVIGDYMFAS
-584 MLKKIESV
+584 LGKLVSI
-592 KLPKNATVISNGAF
+592 KLPKNATSIRNSA
-606 LGCDRLE
+606 LGGCFSLVE
-613 NIVLPV
+613 VVLPV
-619 KLETIGRY
+619 KLEEIGFW
-627 AFNGCIK
+627 AFSHCEN
-634 LKDIEFPFALKTI
+634 LKNIDFPPTLKTI
-647 DYYAFYGCSQLEHIK
+647 GKQAFYGC
-662 LPSMLKTLGSSA
+662 
-674 FESCSKLKSIELPPT
+674 
-689 LRTIGS
+689 
-695 SAFYGCYGLETISL
+695 GLEYISL

-716 EAAFQG
+716 YSAFQA
-722 CSKLTEIRI
+722 CDKLTEVRI

-739 DRAFNCKNLQKVY
+739 DAAFFCDNVKKVY
-752 TYTVEPVNIG
+752 TYTVEPISIG
-762 QTTFSNYATA
+762 QQTFYKTA
-772 TLYVPRQAYNNYYYN
+772 YETGTLYIPKQSKNNYYWN
-787 TQWSQFPTPVE
+787 TQWSQFAKLEE

-805 FYLNKEFT
+805 FYLNKEYT
-813 LEDRFTGEPDI
+813 LDDRFTGEPDI

-912 IRAKY
+912 IRAEY
-917 GKGGWIDLDSSEE
+917 GKGGWIDLDGSEE

-958 KLPKVDVDTKLDIH
+958 KLPKVDVDTKLNIH

-1007 NSNSKTYEAVRP
+1007 NSDSKTYEAVRP
-1019 GDDNVF
+1019 GDDNAF

-1047 DNRLTQTGRDK
+1047 DKRLTQTGRDK

-1121 LYTVEALAGRLAINE
+1121 LYTIEALAGRLAINE

-1210 VTTTGVNVKPTDS
+1210 VTTTGVNVKPTDC

>member
-1 MTHKTFIN
+1 MTHKTIIN
-9 ICFVLLALLF
+9 ICLTLIALCW
-19 PLTMQAQHKSPLDEG
+19 TVAIQAKTATV
-34 KGFFLF
+34 
-40 PHDGIEEGNA
+40 DGINYYLNA
-50 YTSGNYGDFNQE
+50 DA
-62 NKLQTAYFYSQDSNN
+62 KTAEVTKSTA
-77 FYNYDIGNSVW
+77 
-88 YFERTGDKY
+88 TGD
-97 YIHNKYNEYLAIDD
+97 
-111 NGYVCTGSLQKA
+111 
-123 LEFYVTNVEKDSNHI
+123 
-138 YIFPCKSVLSY
+138 
-149 VQSDIDLV
+149 
-157 DANDC
+157 
-162 IIKVNGIKYLI
+162 
-173 YKNSK
+173 
-178 KATVIPKLLNEYDS
+178 
-192 STDYKGEIVI
+192 IVI
-202 PETFN
+202 PEIITVD
-207 YNGNEYT
+207 GVEYS
-214 VTDVKP
+214 V
-220 GVFAE
+220 
-225 CKDITRVTLPQSIT
+225 ISIGYEAFKES
-239 NIRTSCFAL
+239 RALTSVAM
-248 CPGLISVD
+248 
-256 IPSVTK
+256 PSVT
-262 IGDDAFRGCTS
+262 
-273 LTSADFPKVS
+273 
-283 SIGDNAFK
+283 SIGNNAFSY
-291 RCSSL
+291 CSSL
-296 TSLDFPLVTSI
+296 TSVT
-307 GRYAFDGCSS
+307 
-317 VFSIDMPLMTSIS
+317 M
-330 GRMFFN
+330 
-336 CSNLT
+336 
-341 SINIPS
+341 PS
-347 VTSVGYMAFY
+347 VTSIDNYAFY
-357 HCSNLTSINLP
+357 S
-368 SVASIEGN
+368 
-376 AFNSCSNLTSINMT
+376 
-390 SVTSIGDGAFG
+390 
-401 GCSITSV
+401 
-408 DMPSVKNIGSDT
+408 
-420 FSGCPI
+420 CPI
-426 TNLSLPSTLSSI
+426 TNLYLPATLTSI
-438 GDRCFTKVREITLA
+438 GNYCFDKTREITLA
-452 ATNPPTL
+452 ATSPAVL
-459 GSNPW
+459 GTAVFW
-464 EYVLI
+464 KYACLR
-469 KVPES
+469 VPES
-474 AVNDYRTAAGWSD
+474 AVDAYRTAAGWSN
-487 YKDQILS
+487 YKDQIFS
-494 MSDITDYDVAVTAQ
+494 MSDKTVYDVPVTAQ
-508 DKESGLLN
+508 EKESGLLN
-516 VLTQDNLY
+516 VLGQDNLG
-524 KVESLKVTGTIN
+524 KVVSLKVRGTIN
-536 GYDIMVIRNKLPLLH
+536 SYDILVIRNKMPYLH
-551 HLDLTDAD
+551 HLDLTDAT
-559 IVANDYEYYTGCHT
+559 IVANDFEYYEGYHT
-573 EDNIVGQSMFY
+573 EDNVIGDNMFTNLY
-584 MLKKIESV
+584 KLVSV
-592 KLPKNATVISNGAF
+592 KLPKNATSIRSSALSWCGSLV
-606 LGCDRLE
+606 E
-613 NIVLPV
+613 VVLPV
-619 KLETIGRY
+619 KLEEIGY
-627 AFNGCIK
+627 SAFSDCKN
-634 LKDIEFPFALKTI
+634 LKNIDFPPTLKTI
-647 DYYAFYGCSQLEHIK
+647 DQHAFQRCERLEQ
-662 LPSMLKTLGSSA
+662 
-674 FESCSKLKSIELPPT
+674 
-689 LRTIGS
+689 
-695 SAFYGCYGLETISL
+695 ISL
-709 PGVETIG
+709 PGVKSIG
-716 EAAFQG
+716 FRAFGG
-722 CSKLTEIRI
+722 CSKLTEVRI
-731 PSTLKSID
+731 PSTLKSIGNG
-739 DRAFNCKNLQKVY
+739 AFDIQGLKKVY
-752 TYTVEPVNIG
+752 TYTVEPIGIG
-762 QTTFSNYATA
+762 QETFAKTA
-772 TLYVPRQAYNNYYYN
+772 YETGTLYIPKQSKNNYYWN
-787 TQWSQFPTPVE
+787 TQWSQFSKLVE

-805 FYLNKEFT
+805 FYLNKEYT
-813 LEDRFTGEPDI
+813 LNDRFTGEPDI

-912 IRAKY
+912 IRAEY

-958 KLPKVDVDTKLDIH
+958 KLPNVNVDTKLDIH

-996 DMGYTSPITRW
+996 DMGYKSPITRW
-1007 NSNSKTYEAVRP
+1007 NSDSNTYEAVRP
-1019 GDDNVF
+1019 GDDNAF

-1210 VTTTGVNVKPTDS
+1210 VTTTGVNVKPTDC

>member
-9 ICFVLLALLF
+9 ICLTLIALCW
-19 PLTMQAQHKSPLDEG
+19 TMAIQAQRATV
-34 KGFFLF
+34 
-40 PHDGIEEGNA
+40 DGI
-50 YTSGNYGDFNQE
+50 NYNLNSD
-62 NKLQTAYFYSQDSNN
+62 KTAEVTKSN
-77 FYNYDIGNSVW
+77 V
-88 YFERTGDKY
+88 TGD
-97 YIHNKYNEYLAIDD
+97 
-111 NGYVCTGSLQKA
+111 
-123 LEFYVTNVEKDSNHI
+123 
-138 YIFPCKSVLSY
+138 
-149 VQSDIDLV
+149 
-157 DANDC
+157 
-162 IIKVNGIKYLI
+162 
-173 YKNSK
+173 
-178 KATVIPKLLNEYDS
+178 
-192 STDYKGEIVI
+192 IVI
-202 PETFN
+202 PEKITVD
-207 YNGNEYT
+207 GVEY
-214 VTDVKP
+214 
-220 GVFAE
+220 
-225 CKDITRVTLPQSIT
+225 
-239 NIRTSCFAL
+239 
-248 CPGLISVD
+248 
-256 IPSVTK
+256 SVT
-262 IGDDAFRGCTS
+262 
-273 LTSADFPKVS
+273 
-283 SIGDNAFK
+283 SIGGWAFNS
-291 RCSSL
+291 CSSL
-296 TSLDFPLVTSI
+296 TSVNMPSATSI
-307 GRYAFDGCSS
+307 GKGAFFRCDA
-317 VFSIDMPLMTSIS
+317 
-330 GRMFFN
+330 
-336 CSNLT
+336 LT
-341 SINIPS
+341 SVKMP
-347 VTSVGYMAFY
+347 
-357 HCSNLTSINLP
+357 
-368 SVASIEGN
+368 
-376 AFNSCSNLTSINMT
+376 
-390 SVTSIGDGAFG
+390 SVTSIGGSAFVD
-401 GCSITSV
+401 CSRLTSV
-408 DMPSVKNIGSDT
+408 DMPSVT
-420 FSGCPI
+420 
-426 TNLSLPSTLSSI
+426 SI
-438 GDRCFTKVREITLA
+438 GDQAFIGCSRLTSVDMPLVTSIGGYAFRRCPIRKLYLPSSLTGICNYCFTNTIEITLA
-452 ATNPPTL
+452 ATTPIQFFQDSSI
-459 GSNPW
+459 GSLMK
-464 EYVLI
+464 YVVI
-469 KVPES
+469 RVPES
-474 AVNDYRTAAGWSD
+474 AVDDYRTAAGWSN
-487 YKDQILS
+487 YKDQIFS
-494 MSDITDYDVAVTAQ
+494 MSDIIDYDVTVTAQ
-508 DKESGLLN
+508 EKESGLLN
-516 VLTQDNLY
+516 VLGQDNLS
-524 KVESLKVTGTIN
+524 KVVSLKVTGTVN
-536 GYDIMVIRNKLPLLH
+536 GYDIMIIRNKMPNLH
-551 HLDLTDAD
+551 HLDLTDAT
-559 IVANDYEYYTGCHT
+559 ILANDYEYDTGYHT
-573 EDNIVGQSMFY
+573 EDNIIGNFMFAN
-584 MLKKIESV
+584 LGKLVSV
-592 KLPKNATVISNGAF
+592 KLPKNATRIGLSAF
-606 LGCDRLE
+606 SGCTNLVE
-613 NIVLPV
+613 IVLPV
-619 KLETIGRY
+619 KLESIGGS
-627 AFNGCIK
+627 AFNFCKK
-634 LKDIEFPFALKTI
+634 LTTI
-647 DYYAFYGCSQLEHIK
+647 D
-662 LPSMLKTLGSSA
+662 
-674 FESCSKLKSIELPPT
+674 LPPT
-689 LRTIGS
+689 LKTIGG
-695 SAFYGCYGLETISL
+695 SAFYDCEDLTTIDLPPTLKTIEDNTFYRCGCLEKISL
-709 PGVETIG
+709 PGLDHIG
-716 EAAFQG
+716 AGAFIYCG
-722 CSKLTEIRI
+722 LKEVRI
-731 PSTLKSID
+731 PSTLKSIGNN
-739 DRAFNCKNLQKVY
+739 AFNCGYLEKVY
-752 TYTVEPVNIG
+752 TYTIEPIEIKKE
-762 QTTFSNYATA
+762 TFSNYATA
-772 TLYVPRQAYNNYYYN
+772 TLYVPKQAYDNYYYN

-813 LEDRFTGEPDI
+813 LDDRFTGEPDI

-899 KNVKFVFRTYNGA
+899 KNVKFVFRTYNGG

-949 IKIEKSAFG
+949 IKIEKSEFG
-958 KLPKVDVDTKLDIH
+958 KLPNVNVDTKLDIH

-1007 NSNSKTYEAVRP
+1007 NSDSNTYEAVRP
-1019 GDDNVF
+1019 GDDNAF

-1040 DDINFGG
+1040 GIINFGG
-1047 DNRLTQTGRDK
+1047 DKRLTQTGRDK

-1121 LYTVEALAGRLAINE
+1121 LYSVEALAGRLAINE

-1241 GALYATRTQDGFLG
+1241 GALYATRTQDGFLS

>member
-9 ICFVLLALLF
+9 ICLTLIALCW
-19 PLTMQAQHKSPLDEG
+19 TMAIQAQTATV
-34 KGFFLF
+34 
-40 PHDGIEEGNA
+40 DGINYSLKA
-50 YTSGNYGDFNQE
+50 YEKIAEVTKS
-62 NKLQTAYFYSQDSNN
+62 TA
-77 FYNYDIGNSVW
+77 
-88 YFERTGDKY
+88 TGD
-97 YIHNKYNEYLAIDD
+97 
-111 NGYVCTGSLQKA
+111 
-123 LEFYVTNVEKDSNHI
+123 
-138 YIFPCKSVLSY
+138 
-149 VQSDIDLV
+149 
-157 DANDC
+157 
-162 IIKVNGIKYLI
+162 
-173 YKNSK
+173 
-178 KATVIPKLLNEYDS
+178 
-192 STDYKGEIVI
+192 IVI
-202 PETFN
+202 PEKITVD
-207 YNGNEYT
+207 GVEYS
-214 VTDVKP
+214 VTSI
-220 GVFAE
+220 GYEAFAE
-225 CKDITRVTLPQSIT
+225 CKAL
-239 NIRTSCFAL
+239 TS
-248 CPGLISVD
+248 VKM
-256 IPSVTK
+256 PSVTS
-262 IGDDAFRGCTS
+262 IEGYAFSVCSS
-273 LTSADFPKVS
+273 LTFVEMPLVTRIGPQAFQDCLNLTSVAMPSVT
-283 SIGDNAFK
+283 SIEGQAFLS
-291 RCSSL
+291 CSSL
-296 TSLDFPLVTSI
+296 TSVDMPLVTRI
-307 GRYAFDGCSS
+307 EYWAFKD
-317 VFSIDMPLMTSIS
+317 
-330 GRMFFN
+330 
-336 CSNLT
+336 CSNL
-341 SINIPS
+341 
-347 VTSVGYMAFY
+347 
-357 HCSNLTSINLP
+357 
-368 SVASIEGN
+368 
-376 AFNSCSNLTSINMT
+376 
-390 SVTSIGDGAFG
+390 
-401 GCSITSV
+401 TSV
-408 DMPSVKNIGSDT
+408 DMPSVTSIDNYA
-420 FSGCPI
+420 FSGSPI
-426 TNLSLPSTLSSI
+426 TKLSLPATLTSI
-438 GDRCFTKVREITLA
+438 GNNCFDETREITLA
-452 ATNPPTL
+452 ATTPAAL
-459 GSNPW
+459 GTDVFWKSS
-464 EYVLI
+464 VI
-469 KVPES
+469 RVPES
-474 AVNDYRTAAGWSD
+474 AVNDYRTAAGWSN
-487 YKDQILS
+487 YKNQILS
-494 MSDITDYDVAVTAQ
+494 MSDITDYDVPVTAQ
-508 DKESGLLN
+508 EKESGLLN
-516 VLTQDNLY
+516 MITQDNLG
-524 KVESLKVTGTIN
+524 KVVSLKVTGTIN
-536 GYDIMVIRNKLPLLH
+536 SYDILVIRNKMPYLH
-551 HLDLTDAD
+551 YLDLTDAT
-559 IVANDYEYYTGCHT
+559 IVANDYEYYTGYHT
-573 EDNIVGQSMFY
+573 EDNIIGDNMFAS
-584 MLKKIESV
+584 LGKLVSV
-592 KLPKNATVISNGAF
+592 KLPKNATSIRNCALYECSSLV
-606 LGCDRLE
+606 E
-613 NIVLPV
+613 VVLPV
-619 KLETIGRY
+619 KLESIGGSAFMYCSNLTNIDLPPTLKTIGWN
-627 AFNGCIK
+627 AFNGC
-634 LKDIEFPFALKTI
+634 
-647 DYYAFYGCSQLEHIK
+647 SRLEN
-662 LPSMLKTLGSSA
+662 
-674 FESCSKLKSIELPPT
+674 
-689 LRTIGS
+689 
-695 SAFYGCYGLETISL
+695 ISL
-709 PGVETIG
+709 PGVESID
-716 EAAFQG
+716 EYAFG
-722 CSKLTEIRI
+722 SCSKLTEVRI
-731 PSTLKSID
+731 PSTLKSIGNG
-739 DRAFNCKNLQKVY
+739 AFDIQGLKKVY
-752 TYTVEPVNIG
+752 TYTVEPINIG
-762 QTTFSNYATA
+762 QGTFPKTTYETA
-772 TLYVPRQAYNNYYYN
+772 TLYIPKQSKNNYYWN
-787 TQWSQFPTPVE
+787 TQWSQFAKLVE

-805 FYLNKEFT
+805 FYLNKEYT
-813 LEDRFTGEPDI
+813 LDDRFTGEPDI

-899 KNVKFVFRTYNGA
+899 KNVKFVFRTYNGG

-958 KLPKVDVDTKLDIH
+958 KLPNVNVDTKLDIH

-996 DMGYTSPITRW
+996 DMGYKSPITRW
-1007 NSNSKTYEAVRP
+1007 NSDSNTYEAVRP
-1019 GDDNVF
+1019 GDDNAF

-1210 VTTTGVNVKPTDS
+1210 VSTTGVNVKPTDC

>member
-1 MTHKTFIN
+1 MTHKTIIN
-9 ICFVLLALLF
+9 ICLTLIALCW
-19 PLTMQAQHKSPLDEG
+19 TMAIQAQTATV
-34 KGFFLF
+34 
-40 PHDGIEEGNA
+40 DGI
-50 YTSGNYGDFNQE
+50 NYYLHSD
-62 NKLQTAYFYSQDSNN
+62 KTATVTAST
-77 FYNYDIGNSVW
+77 V
-88 YFERTGDKY
+88 TGD
-97 YIHNKYNEYLAIDD
+97 I
-111 NGYVCTGSLQKA
+111 
-123 LEFYVTNVEKDSNHI
+123 
-138 YIFPCKSVLSY
+138 
-149 VQSDIDLV
+149 
-157 DANDC
+157 
-162 IIKVNGIKYLI
+162 
-173 YKNSK
+173 
-178 KATVIPKLLNEYDS
+178 VIPKKITVDGVDYSVEGIASEAFRDCKALTSVVMPSATSIGGYAFCGCS
-192 STDYKGEIVI
+192 SL
-202 PETFN
+202 
-207 YNGNEYT
+207 
-214 VTDVKP
+214 
-220 GVFAE
+220 A
-225 CKDITRVTLPQSIT
+225 
-239 NIRTSCFAL
+239 
-248 CPGLISVD
+248 SVD
-256 IPSVTK
+256 MPSATSIGENAFSGCSSLASVDMPSVT
-262 IGDDAFRGCTS
+262 
-273 LTSADFPKVS
+273 
-283 SIGDNAFK
+283 SIGMYAFNG
-291 RCSSL
+291 CSSL
-296 TSLDFPLVTSI
+296 ASVDMPSVTSIGIYAFIDCSSLASVDMPLVTSI
-307 GRYAFDGCSS
+307 GRNAFYSCSS
-317 VFSIDMPLMTSIS
+317 
-330 GRMFFN
+330 
-336 CSNLT
+336 LT
-341 SINIPS
+341 S
-347 VTSVGYMAFY
+347 V
-357 HCSNLTSINLP
+357 
-368 SVASIEGN
+368 
-376 AFNSCSNLTSINMT
+376 NMP
-390 SVTSIGDGAFG
+390 SVTSIGDYA
-401 GCSITSV
+401 
-408 DMPSVKNIGSDT
+408 
-420 FSGCPI
+420 FSGCSSLTSVNNMTSVTRIGNSAFYESPI
-426 TNLSLPSTLSSI
+426 TKLSLPADLTSI
-438 GDRCFTKVREITLA
+438 GSGCFTKTKEITLA
-452 ATNPPTL
+452 ATTPAAL
-459 GSNPW
+459 GTGVFWGNA
-464 EYVLI
+464 VI
-469 KVPES
+469 RVPES
-474 AVNDYRTAAGWSD
+474 AVDAYRTAVEWSNN
-487 YKDQILS
+487 KDQILS
-494 MSDITDYDVAVTAQ
+494 MSDTTDYDVTVTAQ
-508 DKESGLLN
+508 EKESGLLN
-516 VLTQDNLY
+516 VLGQDNLG
-524 KVESLKVTGTIN
+524 KVVSLKVTGTIN
-536 GYDIMVIRNKLPLLH
+536 GYDIMIIRNKMPNLH
-551 HLDLTDAD
+551 YLDMTDAT
-559 IVANDYEYYTGCHT
+559 IVANDFEYYTGSHT
-573 EDNIVGQSMFY
+573 EDNIIGYNMFRD
-584 MLKKIESV
+584 LSKLVSV
-592 KLPKNATVISNGAF
+592 KLPKNATSIRSYALYSCVW
-606 LGCDRLE
+606 LVE
-613 NIVLPV
+613 VVLPV
-619 KLETIGRY
+619 KLESIGDY
-627 AFNGCIK
+627 AFRDCLH
-634 LKDIEFPFALKTI
+634 LKNIDFPPTLKTI
-647 DYYAFYGCSQLEHIK
+647 NSF
-662 LPSMLKTLGSSA
+662 
-674 FESCSKLKSIELPPT
+674 
-689 LRTIGS
+689 
-695 SAFYGCYGLETISL
+695 AFYGCYRLEKISL

-716 EAAFQG
+716 CNAFYY
-722 CSKLTEIRI
+722 CDNLTEVRI
-731 PSTLKSID
+731 PSTLKTIGEG
-739 DRAFNCKNLQKVY
+739 AFSCENLKKVY
-752 TYTVEPVNIG
+752 TYTVEPINIG
-762 QTTFSNYATA
+762 QGTFYKTTYETGS
-772 TLYVPRQAYNNYYYN
+772 LYIPKQSKNNYYWN
-787 TQWSQFPTPVE
+787 TQWSQFANLVE

-805 FYLNKEFT
+805 FYLNKEYT

-833 VPGKP
+833 VPDDPKKP
-838 ELPPQDAD
+838 DQPDQDAD

-958 KLPKVDVDTKLDIH
+958 KLPNVNVDTKLDIH

-1007 NSNSKTYEAVRP
+1007 NSDSKTYEAVRP
-1019 GDDNVF
+1019 GDDNAF

-1255 LAKGVYLVE
+1255 LTKGVYLVE

>member
-1 MTHKTFIN
+1 
-9 ICFVLLALLF
+9 
-19 PLTMQAQHKSPLDEG
+19 
-34 KGFFLF
+34 
-40 PHDGIEEGNA
+40 
-50 YTSGNYGDFNQE
+50 
-62 NKLQTAYFYSQDSNN
+62 
-77 FYNYDIGNSVW
+77 
-88 YFERTGDKY
+88 
-97 YIHNKYNEYLAIDD
+97 
-111 NGYVCTGSLQKA
+111 
-123 LEFYVTNVEKDSNHI
+123 
-138 YIFPCKSVLSY
+138 
-149 VQSDIDLV
+149 
-157 DANDC
+157 
-162 IIKVNGIKYLI
+162 
-173 YKNSK
+173 
-178 KATVIPKLLNEYDS
+178 
-192 STDYKGEIVI
+192 
-202 PETFN
+202 
-207 YNGNEYT
+207 
-214 VTDVKP
+214 
-220 GVFAE
+220 
-225 CKDITRVTLPQSIT
+225 
-239 NIRTSCFAL
+239 
-248 CPGLISVD
+248 
-256 IPSVTK
+256 
-262 IGDDAFRGCTS
+262 
-273 LTSADFPKVS
+273 
-283 SIGDNAFK
+283 
-291 RCSSL
+291 
-296 TSLDFPLVTSI
+296 
-307 GRYAFDGCSS
+307 
-317 VFSIDMPLMTSIS
+317 
-330 GRMFFN
+330 
-336 CSNLT
+336 
-341 SINIPS
+341 
-347 VTSVGYMAFY
+347 
-357 HCSNLTSINLP
+357 
-368 SVASIEGN
+368 
-376 AFNSCSNLTSINMT
+376 
-390 SVTSIGDGAFG
+390 
-401 GCSITSV
+401 
-408 DMPSVKNIGSDT
+408 
-420 FSGCPI
+420 
-426 TNLSLPSTLSSI
+426 
-438 GDRCFTKVREITLA
+438 
-452 ATNPPTL
+452 
-459 GSNPW
+459 
-464 EYVLI
+464 
-469 KVPES
+469 
-474 AVNDYRTAAGWSD
+474 
-487 YKDQILS
+487 
-494 MSDITDYDVAVTAQ
+494 
-508 DKESGLLN
+508 
-516 VLTQDNLY
+516 
-524 KVESLKVTGTIN
+524 
-536 GYDIMVIRNKLPLLH
+536 MVIRNKMPYLH
-551 HLDLTDAD
+551 HLDLTDAT

-573 EDNIVGQSMFY
+573 EDNVIGDYMFFQLY
-584 MLKKIESV
+584 KLVSV
-592 KLPKNATVISNGAF
+592 KLPKNATRIGECALSSCGNLV
-606 LGCDRLE
+606 E
-613 NIVLPV
+613 VVLPV
-619 KLETIGRY
+619 KLESIGCA
-627 AFNGCIK
+627 AFNGCSN
-634 LKDIEFPFALKTI
+634 LTNI
-647 DYYAFYGCSQLEHIK
+647 D
-662 LPSMLKTLGSSA
+662 
-674 FESCSKLKSIELPPT
+674 LPPT
-689 LRTIGS
+689 LKTIGS
-695 SAFYGCYGLETISL
+695 SAFYGCSRLKNIELPPTLKTIGGYVFCRCSNLKKISL
-709 PGVETIG
+709 AGVEYIG
-716 EAAFQG
+716 NQAFSDCNQ
-722 CSKLTEIRI
+722 LTEVRI
-731 PSTLKSID
+731 PSTLKSIGD
-739 DRAFNCKNLQKVY
+739 KAFFCHNLMKVY

-762 QTTFSNYATA
+762 QTTFSSYTTA

-813 LEDRFTGEPDI
+813 LDDRFTGEPDI

-833 VPGKP
+833 VPDKP
-838 ELPPQDAD
+838 EQGDQDAD

-912 IRAKY
+912 IRADK
-917 GKGGWIDLDSSEE
+917 GTGGWIDLDSSEE

-958 KLPKVDVDTKLDIH
+958 KLPNVNVDTKLDVH

-1007 NSNSKTYEAVRP
+1007 NSDSTTYEAVRP
-1019 GDDNVF
+1019 GDDNAF

-1210 VTTTGVNVKPTDS
+1210 VTTTGVNVKPTDC

-1255 LAKGVYLVE
+1255 LTKGVYLVE

>member
-1 MTHKTFIN
+1 MTHKTFFN

-19 PLTMQAQHKSPLDEG
+19 PLTMQAQPKNLLDCRVL
-34 KGFFLF
+34 LF
-40 PHDGIEEGNA
+40 PHGEIEEGKAFAEECMSEHGYPKFAEEDNIMIA
-50 YTSGNYGDFNQE
+50 GYYTFPMGQRILSD
-62 NKLQTAYFYSQDSNN
+62 
-77 FYNYDIGNSVW
+77 YNIKKSIW
-88 YFERTGDKY
+88 TFEPV
-97 YIHNKYNEYLAIDD
+97 D
-111 NGYVCTGSLQKA
+111 NGYYIRNEDNGYLSYQKYGDGPYVGSGIDNAVK
-123 LEFYVTNVEKDSNHI
+123 FRVTIDEKDNCHI
-138 YIFPCKSVLSY
+138 NIIPFNGIDGFPNEF
-149 VQSDIDLV
+149 DLV
-157 DANDC
+157 NADDC
-162 IIKVNGIKYLI
+162 IIQVNGIKYII
-173 YKNSK
+173 YENCK
-178 KATVIPKLLNEYDS
+178 KATIIPNLIDEDNS
-192 STDYKGEIVI
+192 NDYKGEIII
-202 PETFN
+202 PEKFI
-207 YNGNEYT
+207 YKGVEYT
-214 VTDVKP
+214 VTNAKP
-220 GVFAE
+220 CVFAQN
-225 CKDITRVTLPQSIT
+225 KNITRISLPQSIKALS
-239 NIRTSCFAL
+239 NCCFSESSRITS
-248 CPGLISVD
+248 VEV
-256 IPSVTK
+256 PSVSI
-262 IGDDAFRGCTS
+262 IGENAFSDCLS
-273 LTSADFPKVS
+273 LTTV
-283 SIGDNAFK
+283 N
-291 RCSSL
+291 
-296 TSLDFPLVTSI
+296 
-307 GRYAFDGCSS
+307 
-317 VFSIDMPLMTSIS
+317 MP
-330 GRMFFN
+330 
-336 CSNLT
+336 
-341 SINIPS
+341 
-347 VTSVGYMAFY
+347 
-357 HCSNLTSINLP
+357 
-368 SVASIEGN
+368 
-376 AFNSCSNLTSINMT
+376 
-390 SVTSIGDGAFG
+390 SVTSIG
-401 GCSITSV
+401 TSA
-408 DMPSVKNIGSDT
+408 
-420 FSGCPI
+420 FSGC
-426 TNLSLPSTLSSI
+426 SSLSSI
-438 GDRCFTKVREITLA
+438 
-452 ATNPPTL
+452 
-459 GSNPW
+459 
-464 EYVLI
+464 
-469 KVPES
+469 
-474 AVNDYRTAAGWSD
+474 
-487 YKDQILS
+487 
-494 MSDITDYDVAVTAQ
+494 DIPSSVTSIGTYAF
-508 DKESGLLN
+508 SGCWR
-516 VLTQDNLY
+516 
-524 KVESLKVTGTIN
+524 LKV
-536 GYDIMVIRNKLPLLH
+536 
-551 HLDLTDAD
+551 
-559 IVANDYEYYTGCHT
+559 
-573 EDNIVGQSMFY
+573 
-584 MLKKIESV
+584 
-592 KLPKNATVISNGAF
+592 
-606 LGCDRLE
+606 
-613 NIVLPV
+613 
-619 KLETIGRY
+619 
-627 AFNGCIK
+627 
-634 LKDIEFPFALKTI
+634 IEFPSALKSI
-647 DYYAFYGCSQLEHIK
+647 GFGAFSGCSQLEHIK
-662 LPSMLKTLGSSA
+662 LPSMLKTIGSKA
-674 FESCSKLKSIELPPT
+674 FSDCSRLKNIELPPT
-689 LRTIGS
+689 LKTIDDNTFS
-695 SAFYGCYGLETISL
+695 GCSNLEKISL
-709 PGVETIG
+709 PGVETING
-716 EAAFQG
+716 GAFNG
-722 CSKLTEIRI
+722 CSKLSEVRI
-731 PSTLKSID
+731 PSTLKSIGD
-739 DRAFNCKNLQKVY
+739 GAFNCGNLKRVY
-752 TYTVEPVNIG
+752 TYTIEPVNIR
-762 QTTFSNYATA
+762 QSTFSNYATA
-772 TLYVPRQAYNNYYYN
+772 TLYVPKQAYKNYYYN
-787 TQWSQFPTPVE
+787 TQWSQFPTPME

-805 FYLNKEFT
+805 FYLNKEYT

-838 ELPPQDAD
+838 EQGAD

-1007 NSNSKTYEAVRP
+1007 NSDSNTYEAVRP
-1019 GDDNVF
+1019 GDDNAF

-1047 DNRLTQTGRDK
+1047 DKRLTQTGRDK

-1063 MQKARMEG
+1063 MQKARMKG

-1121 LYTVEALAGRLAINE
+1121 LYSVEALAGRLAINE

-1210 VTTTGVNVKPTDS
+1210 VSTTGVNVKPTDS